1 MRRVTPSSG
10 VAACNFFVAMFVAL
24 GAISLNRSA
33 GLFAAVAVIVVAAL
47 VAIIVNILAY
57 RKLNGKVG
65 MVKYIFFAGIPW
77 LLWIFASGVL
87 IYAAV

>member
-1 MRRVTPSSG
+1 MRRITTSSG

-24 GAISLNRSA
+24 GAISLNKSA
-33 GLFAAVAVIVVAAL
+33 GLVAAVAVMAVAAL
-47 VAIIVNILAY
+47 AAIIVNILVY
-57 RKLNGKVG
+57 RKLNGSVG
-65 MVKYIFFAGIPW
+65 MIKYIFFAGIPW